1 MKVNYP
7 DLSDDFQIAW
17 SLEKLEGRMV
27 DMQEMC
33 NLLEFGGDQNDNG
46 IDYDPFI
53 DDLDNFTHA
62 DHLIGNAYCYLDTV
76 YYLAPLEEDQMAI
89 IDDHGAN
96 KGSLKVSLIPNIEG
110 VNMEEFEHLKE
121 LLGKELIL
129 NVKIFE
135 AAGIPEN
142 FSTKVFCKYAIA
154 QLNNEEFRSKPIEDS
169 TTNPKFDFF
178 NTHKFIITPEIADDF
193 LNRALTISVY
203 GDISQVKKER
213 EMKKLKDNVNSS
225 VNKSVTSKLS
235 LKNKEADSN
244 LSNFMN
250 SEDPAPSMP
259 IIFSGGA
266 NVEQLK
272 YELDTKEQQLQKI
285 KAEQLKREA
294 EYNKRIKELEE
305 REQKLGIP
313 SGSRGS
319 SCCITF

>member
-1 MKVNYP
+1 M
-7 DLSDDFQIAW
+7 
-17 SLEKLEGRMV
+17 
-27 DMQEMC
+27 
-33 NLLEFGGDQNDNG
+33 
-46 IDYDPFI
+46 
-53 DDLDNFTHA
+53 
-62 DHLIGNAYCYLDTV
+62 
-76 YYLAPLEEDQMAI
+76 
-89 IDDHGAN
+89 
-96 KGSLKVSLIPNIEG
+96 
-110 VNMEEFEHLKE
+110 
-121 LLGKELIL
+121 
-129 NVKIFE
+129 
-135 AAGIPEN
+135 
-142 FSTKVFCKYAIA
+142 
-154 QLNNEEFRSKPIEDS
+154 
-169 TTNPKFDFF
+169 
-178 NTHKFIITPEIADDF
+178 
-193 LNRALTISVY
+193 
-203 GDISQVKKER
+203 
-213 EMKKLKDNVNSS
+213 NSS